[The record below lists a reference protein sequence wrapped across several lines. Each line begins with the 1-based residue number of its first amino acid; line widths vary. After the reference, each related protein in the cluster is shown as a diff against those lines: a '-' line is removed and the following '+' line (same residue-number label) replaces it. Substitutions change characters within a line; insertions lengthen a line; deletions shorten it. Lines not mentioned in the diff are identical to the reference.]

1 MCKMVDMKQ
10 SNMNSKQCMKFVG
23 LAELLKHV
31 NYWCS
36 SLAHYS

>member
-10 SNMNSKQCMKFVG
+10 SNMNTKQCTKFVG
-23 LAELLKHV
+23 LAELKHV